1 MNWGLIGAVVRL
13 RLRRVAADR
22 ANVIWLLVMPLVF
35 SWLMGQFMGD
45 WSAGGGSKP
54 ALVVYGTGHGG
65 AVLPSLLEPL
75 RDHDDFRLVTRDTT
89 ATAERARR
97 LLEERRVSGAL
108 LVGAGFA
115 DSLAA
120 GQRPA
125 LQFFHDS
132 ERTSSQRVRQ
142 AVTGAFAATAVAASA
157 RTLVDPDRATT
168 DPTRAAGFDAALY
181 DSLLAD
187 PRVTLETETLG
198 RARGQD
204 LALTRATQHS
214 GPSYTLMFILM
225 FLLLSAK
232 DLVLERQQR
241 TLDRLRVTR
250 ASTGDLILGF
260 YLAGL
265 AVGLL
270 QGAALLGFN
279 TWLFGID
286 YGESPATLVLVM
298 LLFVAFSAAAGLL
311 LGTAARSGGQA
322 DGLGMVFG
330 LGLPA
335 LGGLWWPLEVTP
347 AFMQDLGRA
356 LPTGQ
361 AISVM
366 HGMIGRGH
374 GLAENAGLLVALGT
388 WTVVILALAVW
399 NFRRQAA

>member
-1 MNWGLIGAVVRL
+1 MRWGLIGTVVRL

-22 ANVIWLLVMPLVF
+22 ANLVWLLVMPLVF
-35 SWLMGQFMGD
+35 SFIMGQFMGD
-45 WSAGGGSKP
+45 WSAGGRSKP
-54 ALVVYGTGHGG
+54 TLIVYGAAHGG
-65 AVLPSLLEPL
+65 ATLPRLLEPL
-75 RDHDDFRLVTRDTT
+75 RDHADFRLVTRDTT
-89 ATAERARR
+89 ATVARARR

-108 LVGAGFA
+108 IVPAGFA

-120 GQRPA
+120 GRRPG

-132 ERTSSQRVRQ
+132 GRTSSQRVHR
-142 AVTGAFAATAVAASA
+142 AVTGAFAATAVAATA
-157 RTLVDPDRATT
+157 RTLVAPDRAAD
-168 DPTRAAGFDAALY
+168 DPARAVAFDAALY

-187 PRVTLETETLG
+187 PRVRLASEPLG
-198 RARGQD
+198 RARGEE

-260 YLAGL
+260 YLSGL
-265 AVGLL
+265 VVGLL

-322 DGLGMVFG
+322 DGLGIVLG

-347 AFMQDLGRA
+347 VFMQDLGRA

-366 HGMIGRGH
+366 HAMIGRGH
-374 GLAENAGLLVALGT
+374 GLAENAGLLLALGA
-388 WTVVILALAVW
+388 WTAVTLALAVW
-399 NFRRQAA
+399 NFRREAT